1 MYQYIYDKSLA
12 DKRFQKPVSELEN
25 RLTDLGIHGRID
37 RMHPLKSV
45 RESVD
50 DGLKQGVKTV
60 VAVGSDD
67 TLRKVMEVVPGKDLV
82 VGYIPMEPGSF
93 FATALGI
100 PDGLAACDILSA
112 RLTETLDIGR
122 VNGQYFLTDV
132 SFDAE
137 DVTLECEDRFRV
149 RLVRGGRISIVNI
162 ASLGREDSRHLA
174 DPKDGYLDAVFAP
187 VAERGLFRR
196 ERPEQSVLLLRRVV
210 ARSPK
215 PFSFFA
221 DGRELMSQTAEID
234 VADQRVKVIIG
245 KNRVFGRMAAA

>member
-1 MYQYIYDKSLA
+1 MYQYIYDKSLG
-12 DKRFQKPVSELEN
+12 DKRFQKQVSELEN

-60 VAVGSDD
+60 VAVGADD
-67 TLRKVMEVVPGKDLV
+67 TFRRLLEVVPGKDLV
-82 VGYIPMEPGSF
+82 VGYIPMEQGSF
-93 FATALGI
+93 FASALGI

-132 SFDAE
+132 SFDAS

-149 RLVRGGRISIVNI
+149 KLVRGGRVSICNI
-162 ASLGREDSRHLA
+162 ASMGREDTRHLA
-174 DPKDGYLDAVFAP
+174 DPKDGYLDAVIAP
-187 VAERGLFRR
+187 AAERGFFRK
-196 ERPEQSVLLLRRVV
+196 ERLEQSVLQLRRVV

-215 PFSFFA
+215 AFSIFA
-221 DGRELMSQTAEID
+221 DGRELMSQTAEMD
-234 VADQRVKVIIG
+234 VAEKRIKVIIG
-245 KNRVFGRMAAA
+245 KGRLFAGAA